1 MDASWFE
8 ELEADFWKRA
18 ARIVWCTVATV
29 NRQGRP
35 RTVSQW

>member
-8 ELEADFWKRA
+8 EIEAEFQKQI
-18 ARIVWCTVATV
+18 ARIVWRTVATV

-35 RTVSQW
+35 RTGSR